1 MSIFGIKP
9 GELSANERR
18 AWPRRLVAALGWTA
32 VGAYFAAAAVVLG
45 LRYWLLPN
53 ITHYSGFI
61 EQAVSRTVGERVTI
75 GAIRA
80 GWEGL
85 RPELDLTDFRI
96 HDREGRVALS
106 LPAVEAVVS
115 WTSFAFGS
123 LRFHSLAFEQPDL
136 EIRRDAAGRLF
147 IAGMEI
153 KGEHSG
159 PETSLWLLSQRE
171 IVVRNASLSWD
182 DEQRAAPR
190 LELSGVNFTLR
201 NQGDMHRFGLRAQA
215 PAELASAL
223 DVRGELRGAS
233 VEQLQDWTGR
243 LFAELDYTDLA
254 AWQRWI
260 DYPLEILSGKGGI
273 RLWLGF
279 SGRRLTEAVADVALA
294 QVSTRLSRD
303 LPVLALDYLQGRLG
317 AKLSA
322 NRFEVLGKKL
332 SLKSGGEVALE
343 PADFDVRWEPGSA
356 DRPQR
361 GELQANALDLQP
373 LARLGEF
380 LPFPRELRRR
390 LAELSPRGS
399 IFDLR
404 LGWTGEPD
412 RPERYSVRGRFAN
425 LGARAEGRIPGFS
438 GLTGQID
445 ANENG
450 GNVSLISEK
459 ATLDLTGILAEG
471 RLILDTVSGQIGW
484 VVGRDGL
491 ELKFSNVALANRN
504 FAGVLFGS
512 FATRPEGPGFIDL
525 TGNFSRAQAK
535 GVENYIPL
543 LPGKVVEYLRSSLLS
558 GQGHDVRL
566 RLKGDLRHFPF
577 EDPKQGSFQ
586 VAGKVSG
593 VDFDYADGWPRL
605 QDLSGELVFE
615 GRQMRIF
622 ASKGA
627 VLGARIANVKAI
639 IPDLYR
645 DNEEL
650 SVEGQ
655 AEGPTSEFLRFVA
668 SSPVT
673 GFIDGFTEDMRA
685 SGNGR
690 LQLRLDLPI
699 RRLKETRISGSFQ
712 LAENQIVIDPA
723 VPPLT
728 QVGGR
733 IDFTESG
740 INARNLSCQFLEGS
754 ATISAATQS
763 DGTVL
768 VSAQGTA
775 TVAGARRLIDLPLQ
789 DRLSGAAAW
798 RGSIS
803 IKRREFEMAVESN
816 LQGVAVDLPA
826 PLGKTAAESMPL
838 RLART
843 NSAQSEALRRFQIQR
858 IPARGDVVMLSIG
871 RAVSGVIVRARD
883 GDRLVVERAA
893 VGLNERPPGLD
904 RPGLAV
910 AGSLPHLDYDH
921 WRALFGGGDDSPTL
935 PATLNLR
942 IGALDFAGKRVNE
955 LAMRASRTAG
965 VWTASVNARELA
977 GDITWRPEGQGRVIA
992 RLRHFTVPESAPG
1005 TLLEDDRRSR
1015 ELPALDIVADDFVVG
1030 GNKLGRL
1037 ELMAVNQARD
1047 WRIEKLVLSTQE
1059 STLSA
1064 DGYWQ
1069 SWAARP
1075 STSVN
1080 VKLDVG
1086 DTGKYL
1092 DRMGYPGTMRGGHAR
1107 LEGKLAWAG
1116 SPQVIDYPTLMGNVT
1131 LKVEKGQFLKADP
1144 GVAKLLG
1151 ILSLQSLLTF
1161 DLRDLFREGFAFDTL
1176 SSNAEITKGV
1186 LTTTDFDMQGA
1197 AARVGMTGDIDLAHE
1212 TQKLRMRVV
1221 PAVGDSAATAAML
1234 LLNIS
1239 PITGL
1244 GALIAQRIL
1253 KDPLGQIFS
1262 LQYTVTGTWSEPK
1275 VERVSAEATDPSAQ

>member
-1 MSIFGIKP
+1 M
-9 GELSANERR
+9 NERR
-18 AWPRRLVAALGWTA
+18 AWPRRLVAVLGWTA

-61 EQAVSRTVGERVTI
+61 EQAVSRTIGERVTI

-136 EIRRDAAGRLF
+136 AIRRDAAGRLF

-153 KGEHSG
+153 KGDRSG
-159 PETSLWLLSQRE
+159 PQTSLWLLSQRE

-190 LELSGVNFTLR
+190 LELSGVSFTLR
-201 NQGDMHRFGLRAQA
+201 SRGDLHRFGLRAQA

-260 DYPLEILSGKGGI
+260 DYPLEIQSGKGGV

-294 QVSTRLSRD
+294 QVSMRLSRD
-303 LPVLALDYLQGRLG
+303 LPLFALDYLQGRLG

-322 NRFEVLGKKL
+322 SSFEVFAKKL
-332 SLKSGGEVALE
+332 SLKSGGEVALA

-356 DRPQR
+356 GRPQR
-361 GELQANALDLQP
+361 GELQANALELQP

-390 LAELSPRGS
+390 LAELAPRGS

-404 LGWTGEPD
+404 LGWIGEPD
-412 RPERYSVRGRFAN
+412 RPERYSVRGRFAD
-425 LGARAEGRIPGFS
+425 LGARAGAHGFS
-438 GLTGQID
+438 GLTGHVD

-450 GNVSLISEK
+450 GNLSLTSEK
-459 ATLDLTGILAEG
+459 AMLDLAGILPEG
-471 RLILDTVSGQIGW
+471 KLILDTVSGQIRW
-484 VVGRDGL
+484 LAGRNGL
-491 ELKFSNVALANRN
+491 ELRFSNVALANRD

-512 FATRPEGPGFIDL
+512 FATRPVGPGFIDL

-535 GVENYIPL
+535 GVENYIPF
-543 LPGKVVEYLRSSLLS
+543 LPGTVVEYLKSSMLS
-558 GQGHDVRL
+558 GQGHDVHL

-593 VDFDYADGWPRL
+593 VDFDYANGWPRL
-605 QDLSGELVFE
+605 EGLSGELVFE

-639 IPDLYR
+639 IPDLYH
-645 DNEEL
+645 DNEAL

-655 AEGPTSEFLRFVA
+655 AEGPTSEFLRFVE
-668 SSPVT
+668 SSPVS

-685 SGNGR
+685 TGNGR
-690 LQLRLDLPI
+690 LQLKLDLPI
-699 RRLKETRISGSFQ
+699 RRLQETRVSGSFQ
-712 LAENQIVIDPA
+712 LAGNQIVVDPA

-740 INARNLSCQFLEGS
+740 INARNLSCQLLGG
-754 ATISAATQS
+754 AAAISAATQA

-768 VSAQGTA
+768 VTAQGTA
-775 TVAGARRLIDLPLQ
+775 TVAGARDLIDLPLK
-789 DRLSGAAAW
+789 DRISGSTAW

-803 IKRREFEMAVESN
+803 IKRRAFEMVVESN
-816 LQGVAVDLPA
+816 LQGVAVDLPP
-826 PLGKTAAESMPL
+826 PLGKSAAEPMAF
-838 RLART
+838 RLERT
-843 NSAQSEALRRFQIQR
+843 NSAQSESLRRLQVPRF
-858 IPARGDVVMLSIG
+858 PARGDVVMLTVG
-871 RAVSGVIVRARD
+871 RAVDGVIVRARE

-893 VGLNERPPGLD
+893 LGLNERAPGLD

-910 AGSLPHLDYDH
+910 SGTLPHLDYDH

-935 PATLNLR
+935 PATLDLR
-942 IGALDFAGKRVNE
+942 IGALDLAGKRVNE
-955 LAMRASRTAG
+955 LAMRASRSAG

-992 RLRHFTVPESAPG
+992 RLRHFTVPESAPRPI
-1005 TLLEDDRRSR
+1005 LEEDRRSR
-1015 ELPALDIVADDFVVG
+1015 ELPALDIVADDFTMG
-1030 GNKLGRL
+1030 GRKLGKL

-1047 WRIEKLVLSTQE
+1047 WRIERLVLTTGE
-1059 STLSA
+1059 STLRA

-1080 VKLDVG
+1080 VKLDVN
-1086 DTGKYL
+1086 DAGKYL

-1116 SPQVIDYPTLMGNVT
+1116 SPQEIDYPTLMGNVT

-1144 GVAKLLG
+1144 GAAKLLG

-1176 SSNAEITKGV
+1176 SSSAGITKGV
-1186 LTTTDFDMQGA
+1186 LTTTDFDMHGA

-1212 TQKLRMRVV
+1212 TQKLRLRVV
-1221 PAVGDSAATAAML
+1221 PALGDSAATAAML

-1275 VERVSAEATDPSAQ
+1275 VERVSAEAAEPPAQ